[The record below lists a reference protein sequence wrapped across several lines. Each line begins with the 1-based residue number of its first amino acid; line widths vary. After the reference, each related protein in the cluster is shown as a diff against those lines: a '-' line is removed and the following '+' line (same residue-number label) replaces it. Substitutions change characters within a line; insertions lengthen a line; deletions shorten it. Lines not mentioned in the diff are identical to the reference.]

1 MAALPVPNPATSI
14 GSCGPTSLA
23 LGAGLVALVTGAAV
37 LLADLLLPI
46 SPSHAIDAPRTFLSR
61 AANAR
66 LDGGQDTPGVTRGP
80 FLRFTAMT
88 ESDIGD
94 HVGQVT
100 ANEHTRVPQPVIG
113 NVRSDLNQTIRRPR
127 NCLGNRAES
136 AHLATVPLCHDPR
149 DALAA
154 MAAAQYRGSRIR

>member
-100 ANEHTRVPQPVIG
+100 ANEHTRVPQ
-113 NVRSDLNQTIRRPR
+113 TIRRPR